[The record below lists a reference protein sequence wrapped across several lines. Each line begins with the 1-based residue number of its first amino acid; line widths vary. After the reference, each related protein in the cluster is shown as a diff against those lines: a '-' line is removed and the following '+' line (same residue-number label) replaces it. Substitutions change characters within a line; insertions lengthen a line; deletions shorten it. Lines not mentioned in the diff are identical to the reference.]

1 MSGTALASVGTSFQ
15 HTVSHGSLVLALPVA
30 AIAGLVSFASPCVL
44 PLVPGYLS
52 YVTGVSG
59 VDIGEADRKRSRMLL
74 GSGLFVLGF
83 TAVFVLEGQLFGALT
98 LGWSGNVVLT
108 RVLGGLT
115 VLLGVA
121 FLGYLPFFSR
131 EARIHRLPRAGVAGA
146 PLLGFVFGLG
156 WTPCLGPTLT
166 AVVTLSYAGQYGQLR
181 SAILVAAYCLGLGIP
196 FVAVGLGF
204 ERALGA
210 MAFMRR
216 HSRGVMRFGGALLI
230 TVGVMLL
237 TGWWTSLVSIMQQH
251 FPQSVL
257 V

>member
-1 MSGTALASVGTSFQ
+1 VTGTVLASVTSDFQ
-15 HTVSHGSLVLALPVA
+15 STVGHGSLLLALPVA

-52 YVTGVSG
+52 YVTGMSG
-59 VDIGEADRKRSRMLL
+59 VDLAEERQHRGRMLA

-83 TAVFVLEGQLFGALT
+83 SAVFVLEGVLFGSLT
-98 LGWSGNVVLT
+98 LGLSGNVVLS
-108 RVLGGLT
+108 RVLGALT
-115 VLLGVA
+115 ILLGVA

-131 EARIHRLPRAGVAGA
+131 EARVHRLPRAGIAGA

-156 WTPCLGPTLT
+156 WTPCVGPTLGT
-166 AVVTLSYAGQYGQLR
+166 VLNLAYAGQYGQVR
-181 SAILVAAYCLGLGIP
+181 SAILVTAYCLGLGIP
-196 FVAVGLGF
+196 FVAVALGF

-237 TGWWTSLVSIMQQH
+237 TGWWASLVSIMQQH